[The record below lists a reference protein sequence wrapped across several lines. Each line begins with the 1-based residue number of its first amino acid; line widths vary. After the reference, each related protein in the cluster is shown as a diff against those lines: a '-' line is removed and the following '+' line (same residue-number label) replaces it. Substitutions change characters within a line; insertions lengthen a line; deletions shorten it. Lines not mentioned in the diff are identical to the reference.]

1 MTEKEKKELEEAEAA
16 KKLKKGGKKDTKFEV
31 ISFNNVQPPKP
42 TAEEEKARL
51 LKE

>member
-31 ISFNNVQPPKP
+31 ISFNNV
-42 TAEEEKARL
+42 
-51 LKE
+51 

>member
-16 KKLKKGGKKDTKFEV
+16 KKLKKGGKKDTKFE
-31 ISFNNVQPPKP
+31 PPKP